1 MHTLLFDIDGTLIRS
16 GGAGFAAMKIALAE
30 IMGLESLPHV
40 DVHGRTDR
48 GILGDLF
55 ELVSLDYE
63 SNIEK
68 FNRLYWEHLPA
79 SMQRSAG
86 IVLPGVVELLT
97 TLKGNS
103 DIALGLLTG
112 NAERAAQIKLQHFE
126 LDGFFGFGGYGDKHA
141 SRNDVAGLAKAAAS
155 EHLGEKFDPRKVW
168 VIGDT
173 VNDVVCGRSID
184 SKVIAVET
192 GGADRDA
199 LLSAQPDALLKDL
212 GEVSQFTELLFSTT

>member
-1 MHTLLFDIDGTLIRS
+1 M
-16 GGAGFAAMKIALAE
+16 
-30 IMGLESLPHV
+30 
-40 DVHGRTDR
+40 
-48 GILGDLF
+48 
-55 ELVSLDYE
+55 
-63 SNIEK
+63 
-68 FNRLYWEHLPA
+68 
-79 SMQRSAG
+79 
-86 IVLPGVVELLT
+86 
-97 TLKGNS
+97 
-103 DIALGLLTG
+103 
-112 NAERAAQIKLQHFE
+112 
-126 LDGFFGFGGYGDKHA
+126 
-141 SRNDVAGLAKAAAS
+141 AGLAKAAAS